1 MKAITI
7 EAISAGIETTLTAP
21 IEGVWAT
28 RDKDGGLCLN
38 FGGGAVIFTMPGDV
52 AEELRAK
59 M

>member
-21 IEGVWAT
+21 IEGV
-28 RDKDGGLCLN
+28 RVLKDKGGLCLN
-38 FGGGAVIFTMPGDV
+38 FAGGQVLISMPADV
-52 AEELRAK
+52 AQELKAK

>member
-7 EAISAGIETTLTAP
+7 EAISAGIETSISAP
-21 IEGVWAT
+21 IEGLRAT

-38 FGGGAVIFTMPGDV
+38 FGGGVLLISMPGDV
-52 AEELRAK
+52 AEEMKAK